1 MSLILKCKQLS
12 LLLEDHRIFYNVGFS
27 IYEVAN
33 IIFSVF
39 YRIFWIFKIKNNK
52 IVFSNISGR
61 GYGESPKYIA
71 EEMLRQEKKYDLV
84 WLVNKDE
91 INNADIPNS
100 IRIVCNGSI
109 RSMYELATAK
119 VWIDNTWKL
128 PYIRKRRK
136 QVFIQTWHGCPIKK
150 IIKNPEKE
158 PKLYISA
165 LKKCSKMTDLYIT
178 ITPRLKE
185 IYRTDFWFDGEVL
198 DSGFPKNDLFFSNRF
213 DEINTKVRNK
223 LKIPFNKK
231 IVIYAPTYRQDLNTD
246 AFNLDINKCLSALTT
261 KFGGEWIF
269 LLKLHPLMKNVTMD
283 YRENDFNVIIDASD
297 YIDMQELLY
306 TSDVLITDYSGI
318 IFDYILMGKVCLSY
332 ASDINEYTD
341 KRGFSISIDTL
352 PIPIAKD
359 NSELI
364 EEIMNLNEDLYV
376 SNIGKY
382 LKENNFYDDGYA
394 SSRVLAWIENKLNR

>member
-1 MSLILKCKQLS
+1 
-12 LLLEDHRIFYNVGFS
+12 
-27 IYEVAN
+27 
-33 IIFSVF
+33 
-39 YRIFWIFKIKNNK
+39 
-52 IVFSNISGR
+52 
-61 GYGESPKYIA
+61 
-71 EEMLRQEKKYDLV
+71 LV
-84 WLVNKDE
+84 WLVNNDE

-158 PKLYISA
+158 PKLCISA

-269 LLKLHPLMKNVTMD
+269 LLKLHPLMKNITMD